1 MELLPP
7 LEPGKY
13 YHLYNRGNNGE
24 NIFVEERNYHY
35 FLRLYT
41 KHIEP
46 VCDTFVFCLLRNHF
60 HLLIRVKEKLVEES
74 AVTAPYVKQ
83 QFSNFFN
90 AYTKAINKA
99 YQRTGSLFE
108 KRYERIEVTND
119 RYFLALV
126 RYIHR
131 NPQAHRF
138 VNDFREYPYSSYHA
152 FFSAQ
157 PSFLKRDEVL
167 AWFSGVKGFEELH
180 QQAEDEEGSL
190 KQLMIEK
197 DYLEKTC

>member
-1 MELLPP
+1 MELLTP
-7 LEPGKY
+7 LEPNKY

-41 KHIEP
+41 KHIES
-46 VCDTFVFCLLRNHF
+46 VCDTFAFCLLRNHF
-60 HLLIRVKEKLVEES
+60 HLLIRVKEKNTLEQPLTSEK
-74 AVTAPYVKQ
+74 VKQ

-131 NPQAHRF
+131 NPQTHRF

-167 AWFSGVKGFEELH
+167 AWFNGVKSFEGLH
-180 QQAEDEEGSL
+180 QVESEEKAFEHL
-190 KQLMIEK
+190 RIEK
-197 DYLEKTC
+197 D

>member
-35 FLRLYT
+35 FMRLYA

-46 VCDTFVFCLLRNHF
+46 VCDTFAFCLLRNHF
-60 HLLIRVKEKLVEES
+60 HLLIRVKKKLADES

-131 NPQAHRF
+131 NPQTHRF
-138 VNDFREYPYSSYHA
+138 VNDFREYPYSSYQA

-167 AWFSGVKGFEELH
+167 AWFDGVKDFEGLH
-180 QQAEDEEGSL
+180 QVESEENSFGHL
-190 KQLMIEK
+190 KIEK
-197 DYLEKTC
+197 D

>member
-1 MELLPP
+1 MELLTP
-7 LEPGKY
+7 LEPSKY

-24 NIFVEERNYHY
+24 NVFVEERNYRY
-35 FLRLYT
+35 FMRLYA
-41 KHIEP
+41 KHVEP
-46 VCDTFVFCLLRNHF
+46 VCDTFAFCLLRNHF
-60 HLLIRVKEKLVEES
+60 HLLIRVKEKN
-74 AVTAPYVKQ
+74 TAGQLLTSEKVKQ

-108 KRYERIEVTND
+108 KRYERIEVTSD

-131 NPQAHRF
+131 NPQMHRF
-138 VNDFREYPYSSYHA
+138 VNDFREYPYSSYRA

-157 PSFLKRDEVL
+157 PSLLKRDQVL
-167 AWFSGVKGFEELH
+167 AWFNGVKGFEELH
-180 QQAEDEEGSL
+180 QVESEEKSSEHL
-190 KQLMIEK
+190 RIEK
-197 DYLEKTC
+197 DPLEKTC